1 MTIQKEHKQALHINN
16 SKSFSRAE
24 ANENERRWDN
34 DKIDKLNR
42 DPANAYDKTRMHLNF
57 EIGSDGKIHPLGYM
71 AKRLDERLKE
81 RLDELGYHPFKAD
94 SKIQPNICATM
105 IIGGNHERTT
115 EMAFGN
121 QLVNRNKGADN
132 SHLYRYREI
141 EDWASDVYRWCCD
154 RFGKENVIGF
164 QVHLDEK
171 SPHCHALIVPVGRK
185 GKEKKER
192 VMWSAKFGKNG
203 NEYKAILQDMHT
215 SLYETVGKK
224 YGLERGDSVEGRNVR
239 HLDKHD
245 FYREQ
250 LKLEKAIKGLGTM
263 KENIEKSIAQLQDE
277 IQAVRYS
284 LAERQMTLQEADSN
298 ICKMQNKIL
307 ALQERLSDKNAKIE
321 MKQRE
326 LDDLARNVG
335 NVKRVIAPFRNHLPD
350 FTAPKITEMPPTFGR
365 EKWLDKQNK
374 HIERMFNKV
383 IAEIERLYRTEA
395 EKQVAIA
402 QNNRLVDYKEYRR
415 YMDENERLR
424 QNIQEIAGEKDNL
437 SEALYGLLDI
447 LTSPNHRE
455 RIFTIADALMGG
467 YPIPLSSGGGGD
479 TSDLRWDGRNP
490 DEDEQSYRRRCMMAA
505 IAIIADRNRP
515 RGRRR

>member
-1 MTIQKEHKQALHINN
+1 MTIQKEQKQALHIEN
-16 SKSFSRAE
+16 SKLFSRAE
-24 ANENERRWDN
+24 ADENERRWDER
-34 DKIDKLNR
+34 KIDRLNS
-42 DPANAYDKTRMHLNF
+42 DPANDYDKTRLHLNF

-71 AKRLDERLKE
+71 EKRLDERLKE

-115 EMAFGN
+115 GMAFGN
-121 QLVNRNKGADN
+121 QIINRKKGADN
-132 SHLYRYREI
+132 SHLHRCREV
-141 EDWASDVYRWCCD
+141 EEWAMDAYRWCCD
-154 RFGKENVIGF
+154 QFGKENVIGF

-171 SPHCHALIVPVGRK
+171 SPHCHVLIVPVGRK

-203 NEYKAILQDMHT
+203 REYKAILQAMHT
-215 SLYETVGKK
+215 SLYENVGKK

-250 LKLEKAIKGLGTM
+250 LKLEKAIKGLTTM
-263 KENIEKSIAQLQDE
+263 KENIESSISQLQYE
-277 IQAVRYS
+277 ILTVRHR
-284 LAERQMTLQEADSN
+284 LADRKITLQDAESKICRLENKLAD
-298 ICKMQNKIL
+298 
-307 ALQERLSDKNAKIE
+307 LQEKLTDKGTKLE
-321 MKQRE
+321 LKQRE
-326 LDDLARNVG
+326 LDDLTRNVV
-335 NVKRVIAPFRNHLPD
+335 NVRQVITPFRNHRID
-350 FTAPKITEMPPTFGR
+350 FTAPKITEAPPTFGR
-365 EKWLDKQNK
+365 EKWLEKQNRR
-374 HIERMFNKV
+374 IESLFNRA

-395 EKQVAIA
+395 EKQVATA
-402 QNNRLVDYKEYRR
+402 QSNQLVDYKEYRR
-415 YMDENERLR
+415 YMDENDKLR
-424 QNIQEIAGEKDNL
+424 QHIQEIAGEKDNL

-447 LTSPNHRE
+447 LASPNFRE

-467 YPIPLSSGGGGD
+467 RPIPVSSGGGGD

-505 IAIIADRNRP
+505 VGIVVSRNQP
-515 RGRRR
+515 RKIRR